1 MMQDPGDSEHGL
13 PPGPQP
19 LLEAMLEQEKRAD
32 ADPFMRQ
39 GGSGGG
45 VTILK
50 LMIWIRDRIKRLRH
64 GTGGRH
70 DQAQQGRGASSR

>member
-1 MMQDPGDSEHGL
+1 MQDPGDTEHGL

-32 ADPFMRQ
+32 AFMDE

-50 LMIWIRDRIKRLRH
+50 LMIWIRDRTKRLRQRA
-64 GTGGRH
+64 GGRH
-70 DQAQQGRGASSR
+70 DQAQQGRGASPR

>member
-32 ADPFMRQ
+32 ADPFMSG
-39 GGSGGG
+39 GGSGG
-45 VTILK
+45 VTMLK